1 MNVSLTQ
8 ELEEFV
14 NCKVQSGMYYSAS
27 EVIRQGLR
35 LLKEQDAL
43 RELRLQKLQGEI
55 AVGTEQADRGQFV
68 DGEKAFEKLKAKS
81 TERRRKKV
89 Q

>member
-14 NCKVQSGMYYSAS
+14 NRKVQSGMYYSAS
-27 EVIRQGLR
+27 EVIREGLR

-43 RELRLQKLQGEI
+43 REMRLQELRKEI

-68 DGEKAFEKLKAKS
+68 DGEEAFEKLKAKS
-81 TERRRKKV
+81 AERRRKKA

>member
-14 NCKVQSGMYYSAS
+14 NSKVQSGMYYSAS
-27 EVIRQGLR
+27 EVIREGLR

-43 RELRLQKLQGEI
+43 REMRLQELRKEI

-68 DGEKAFEKLKAKS
+68 DGEEAFQKLKAKS
-81 TERRRKKV
+81 AERRRKKA